1 MTQQDQSN
9 STWRMTGGQALAEM
23 LKLAGAG
30 PMFGMGG
37 FQLLPFYEACRALGL
52 KHALIN
58 DERCGA
64 FAADACAKVTN
75 RPGLVDGTLG
85 PGATN
90 LVTGLVESLNAGI
103 PVVAIVGDANR
114 EHAWKNM
121 TQETRQLEILRP
133 VVKEVIR
140 VEVLKR
146 VPEHVRRAFAV
157 ATSGRPG
164 PVLID
169 VPEDIA
175 HGEMDFDAAD
185 FWIDP
190 ATTRAQA
197 RRARPDASDLERAA
211 TLLSKAERPLILAG
225 GGVHISEAYDA
236 LLSLVETYGIA
247 VAHTMSGKGAI
258 ACTHPLSAGLFGRY
272 DRIANAL
279 VAESDCLLVV
289 GCKLGEIA
297 TKRFQLIPAGKSV
310 IHIEIDPT
318 EIGRTTRTE
327 VGLVGDARLALQ
339 DLSAALGSGK
349 AAAQRRSAYLAE
361 IPKLMAEW
369 RKGAA
374 DRMESRETPI
384 NVGRLMGELN
394 KVMPADGI
402 VVADG
407 GFAAHWGGLMFDT
420 KASGRHFLPD
430 RGFAS
435 IGYGVPGGIGAQLGA
450 GSKRRVVSLTGDGGF
465 NMSLGELET
474 ARRLGA
480 NFVACVFNNAASGYV
495 KALQHAMYGQGA
507 YQSSDLVELDYAAI
521 AKGFGCHGIKVTNP
535 EKLSSALHEGLENTS
550 SPTVIDVVVTRDPSR
565 MLPAADNRT
574 LKVTKGDRPV

>member
-9 STWRMTGGQALAEM
+9 STRRMTGGQAFAEM

-64 FAADACAKVTN
+64 FAADAYAKVTN

-211 TLLSKAERPLILAG
+211 ALLSKAERPLILAG

-236 LLSLVETYGIA
+236 LQSLAETYGIP

-279 VAESDCLLVV
+279 VAQSDCLLVV

-297 TKRFQLIPAGKSV
+297 TKRFQLIPAGKPV

-339 DLSAALGSGK
+339 DLAMALGSGT

-420 KASGRHFLPD
+420 KAAGRHFLPD

-450 GSKRRVVSLTGDGGF
+450 GPKRRVVSLTGDGGF

-521 AKGFGCHGIKVTNP
+521 AKGFGCHGIKVTDP
-535 EKLSSALHEGLENTS
+535 EKLSSALREGLENTS